1 MKTETA
7 WKIPLFKIYYDE
19 DDVKAVTESI
29 RAEMNWTTCPNAG
42 KSEEMIAD
50 YVGAEYAATFNSWTS
65 ALHDSP
71 LAHGRWNDRSM
82 YQLIKDEPEFE
93 IVGFTPEI
101 MEEVMHTKI
110 PEIHDRIIVA
120 TAKFYRAGLLTK
132 DKIILESGE
141 VEQLW

>member
-1 MKTETA
+1 MIYVFDTHVLIWYFIGSKRLKRKLKE
-7 WKIPLFKIYYDE
+7 KIEEVRNTGGCLLVPTI
-19 DDVKAVTESI
+19 VI
-29 RAEMNWTTCPNAG
+29 AEALAIAEKG
-42 KSEEMIAD
+42 KVEFD
-50 YVGAEYAATFNSWTS
+50 FQG
-65 ALHDSP
+65 
-71 LAHGRWNDRSM
+71 M

-101 MEEVMHTKI
+101 MEEVMHTEI

-120 TAKFYRAGLLTK
+120 TAKFYRARLLTK